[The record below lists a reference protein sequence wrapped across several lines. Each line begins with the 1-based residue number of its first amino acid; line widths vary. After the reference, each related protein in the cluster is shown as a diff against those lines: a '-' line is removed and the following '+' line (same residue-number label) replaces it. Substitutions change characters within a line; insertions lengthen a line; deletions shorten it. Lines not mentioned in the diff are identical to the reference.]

1 MRICLSLLVTAGL
14 LASSSVQ
21 ADPIP
26 QPIGSI
32 YFGYKIRPGQ
42 IAQAPGGTI
51 YVPLQDNGQVAT
63 VDELGNIGPVA
74 VAGLDQPTGVA
85 LDDSLNL
92 YVCEQHAHQIRK
104 YDRFMNLVTTWG
116 GYGTAPGKLL
126 LPTNLAFSSDHSKLY
141 VTELW
146 GGRVSVFDR
155 NGAFL
160 SSFGTQ
166 GSGVGQLDYPF
177 GIVIDPATGE
187 VLVANE
193 MNNRIDRFSALGNYI
208 SSFGSLGTA
217 LGQFH
222 FPVGLGRDPY
232 SGDLYVTDQL
242 NNRIEKFRANGTP
255 VLEWGNAAT
264 FYNPWGVSVT
274 QMGNIWV
281 SDTYHYVIQIFSPS
295 APTPVANTTWGSL
308 KARYR

>member
-1 MRICLSLLVTAGL
+1 MRKWYSLLVLAGL
-14 LASSSVQ
+14 LIPPTVH

-26 QPIGSI
+26 QQIGSI
-32 YFGYKIRPGQ
+32 YCGFKVRPGQ

-51 YVPLQDNGQVAT
+51 YVPLQDLGQVVT
-63 VDELGNIGPVA
+63 LDELGNFGPIA
-74 VAGLDQPTGVA
+74 IAGLDQPTGVA

-92 YVCEQHAHQIRK
+92 YVAEQHAHLVRK
-104 YDRFMNLVTTWG
+104 YDRFMHPVATWG
-116 GYGTAPGKLL
+116 GYGSGPGELL
-126 LPTNLAFSSDHSKLY
+126 LPTNLAFSSDYSKLY

-146 GGRVSVFDR
+146 GGRVSIFDR

-166 GSGVGQLDYPF
+166 GSGAGQLDYPF
-177 GIVIDPATGE
+177 GIVVEPATGE

-193 MNNRIDRFSALGNYI
+193 MNNRVDRFSATGNFL

-222 FPVGLGRDPY
+222 FPVGLGRDPV

-255 VLEWGNAAT
+255 VLQWGTAAT
-264 FYNPWGVSVT
+264 FYNPWGVAVT

-281 SDTYHYVIQIFSPS
+281 SDTYHYSIQIFSPS
-295 APTPVANTTWGSL
+295 APTPTANTTWGAL